1 MVRRASKKAKGQKQ
15 RRERKLIVVAT
26 EGRNKTEIS
35 YLKMFNRTQK
45 QYKIVSARGND
56 TDPESVVDDAI
67 KAVEREDL
75 DFSRGDRAVA
85 LVDTDF
91 GKDAQLRAAKDKA
104 ITNNVEV
111 LMSNPCFE
119 VWFLQHFRY
128 STKGY
133 NSSDEVI
140 EELLSF
146 WPKYRKNL
154 NDYSEL
160 FHLTEDALNNADKLR
175 QYHKKVDPEQDTS
188 QSNPSTDVDMVVRV
202 LVESK

>member
-91 GKDAQLRAAKDKA
+91 GKDAQLRAAEDKA
-104 ITNNVEV
+104 VTNNVEV

-175 QYHKKVDPEQDTS
+175 QYHKKVDPERDTI
-188 QSNPSTDVDMVVRV
+188 QSNPSTNVDTFVRV
-202 LVESK
+202 LYEAK